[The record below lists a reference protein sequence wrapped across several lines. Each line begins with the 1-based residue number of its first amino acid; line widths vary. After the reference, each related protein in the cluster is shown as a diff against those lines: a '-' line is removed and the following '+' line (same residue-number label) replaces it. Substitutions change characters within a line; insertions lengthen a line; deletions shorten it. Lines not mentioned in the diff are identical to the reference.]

1 LVHFL
6 TAPPNKRKDL
16 FVVNRWLGLPIKK
29 DMGLFFLC
37 RCLAVNQ
44 VLFDL
49 SRSQVD
55 RLSGPLSVHLLESSL
70 GLPLSQSKMETFQD

>member
-1 LVHFL
+1 
-6 TAPPNKRKDL
+6 
-16 FVVNRWLGLPIKK
+16 
-29 DMGLFFLC
+29 MGLFFLC

-70 GLPLSQSKMETFQD
+70 GLPLSQSKMETVKISLLNADFYHLSDFFSEEIERIRDSGFN